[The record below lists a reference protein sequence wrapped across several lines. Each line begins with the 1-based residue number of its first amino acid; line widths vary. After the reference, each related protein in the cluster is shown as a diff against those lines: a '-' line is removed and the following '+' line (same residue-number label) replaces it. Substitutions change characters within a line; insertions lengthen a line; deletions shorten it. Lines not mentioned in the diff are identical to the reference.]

1 MSTSAAFSLAAVYSL
16 CCAVKYLHSFR
27 CLPSAEQL
35 LPQKPGQP
43 SSCSSFVVNT
53 MLSGGETVNGNC
65 SCFTSGHLSKIK
77 GIHITLPTSLNE
89 TDLFAVPCT
98 SVLFSHLFALSAY
111 SFDASSFWADAV
123 ITSDQ
128 QEGNGP
134 YSMSWAFILFLAC
147 WTTIR

>member
-1 MSTSAAFSLAAVYSL
+1 
-16 CCAVKYLHSFR
+16 
-27 CLPSAEQL
+27 
-35 LPQKPGQP
+35 
-43 SSCSSFVVNT
+43 

-134 YSMSWAFILFLAC
+134 YSVLGFYFISSLLDYNKMTVGLETVEISLL
-147 WTTIR
+147 W